1 MKKEPD
7 RISYSEGVKVAIGD
21 YESRDVHISYST
33 NVNKKEKVS
42 DAVKRAKKTVHI
54 SLRNAERKIRKNSE
68 EEVDFESLERLN
80 YYGKI
85 GL

>member
-1 MKKEPD
+1 MKEESD

-33 NVNKKEKVS
+33 SVRSKESV
-42 DAVKRAKKTVHI
+42 DAAVKRARKIVLNQLKKC
-54 SLRNAERKIRKNSE
+54 ERKIRRCAE

-80 YYGKI
+80 YYSKEK
-85 GL
+85 